1 MYCKYCGSEIKG
13 NFCSNCGRK
22 VQEESKESSGFGYG
36 VLGFFFPLIGFI
48 LFLVYLNE
56 KKKASRASLIGCI
69 TGVLV
74 KALLVMFALFVFSY
88 GIGGAADC
96 YEECGYNF
104 EYRNGQC
111 VCTDNNL
118 DIF

>member
-48 LFLVYLNE
+48 LFLVSTIFISKTLHVMPTEDYL
-56 KKKASRASLIGCI
+56 L
-69 TGVLV
+69 
-74 KALLVMFALFVFSY
+74 
-88 GIGGAADC
+88 
-96 YEECGYNF
+96 
-104 EYRNGQC
+104 
-111 VCTDNNL
+111 NNILKVNMKGNPQL
-118 DIF
+118 DRVD